1 MRISRDISSSDLIS
15 RMKNAMVNVV
25 PGAPVEQR
33 TDMIPGMRY
42 RAERGRIVTV
52 LRCSQYRVVYQ
63 RDGYSGES
71 ELSRREF
78 DRKFT
83 EVMS

>member
-1 MRISRDISSSDLIS
+1 MRTSREVSASDLIS
-15 RMKNAMVNVV
+15 RMKNAMANAA
-25 PGAPVEQR
+25 PGAPAEQR

-63 RDGYSGES
+63 REGYSGES
-71 ELSRREF
+71 EMSRREF

>member
-1 MRISRDISSSDLIS
+1 MRKDLEASDLVA
-15 RMKNAMVNVV
+15 RMKNAMKNGV
-25 PGAPVEQR
+25 PDALAERR

-63 RDGYSGES
+63 REGYSGES
-71 ELSRREF
+71 EMSRREF

-83 EVMS
+83 EVKS

>member
-1 MRISRDISSSDLIS
+1 MRTSRDVSASDLIS
-15 RMKNAMVNVV
+15 RMKSAMSNTV
-25 PGAPVEQR
+25 PKAAAEQR

-63 RDGYSGES
+63 REGYSGES
-71 ELSRREF
+71 EMSRREF
-78 DRKFT
+78 ERKFT

>member
-1 MRISRDISSSDLIS
+1 MRISRDVSASDLIS
-15 RMKNAMVNVV
+15 RMKNAMVNA
-25 PGAPVEQR
+25 APDAPAKQR
-33 TDMIPGMRY
+33 MDMIPGMRY

-63 RDGYSGES
+63 REGYSGVS

-83 EVMS
+83 EVLS